1 MQGNMMRFPLT
12 LTHLLERAGKLFGD
26 VEIVSRRP
34 DCSLHRTTYR
44 DFYRRARA
52 LGAALQK
59 AGVQPGDRVATLMWN
74 GYRHLEC
81 YFAIPSIGAV
91 LHTLNL
97 RLHGDEL
104 AYIVNH
110 ADDRIIIVDDVLL
123 PLLNEFRGQI
133 KPERIIVARSGADA
147 TDGYESY
154 EDFIAGGGEI
164 HYADVD
170 EN

>member
-34 DCSLHRTTYR
+34 DCSLHRTTYSEM
-44 DFYRRARA
+44 YRRARS

-59 AGVQPGDRVATLMWN
+59 AGVRPGDRVATLMWN

-97 RLHGDEL
+97 RLHPEEL
-104 AYIVNH
+104 AYIINH
-110 ADDRIIIVDDVLL
+110 AEDRVIIIDDVLL
-123 PLLNEFRGQI
+123 PLLDQFRAQVR
-133 KPERIIVARSGADA
+133 PERVIVARNSEQGCGA
-147 TDGYESY
+147 Y
-154 EDFIAGGGEI
+154 EDYEAFLAGGGEVR
-164 HYADVD
+164 YAD
-170 EN
+170 